1 MEQLNRPAA
10 TPLAPPPGGD
20 PGSFGRILVDQ
31 GLLTEAQLQRAL
43 DTQRERS
50 RRGDF
55 ARLGHVLVELK
66 YVTPEQVQLALEAQA
81 IRILACVDCGSQ
93 YNVRGY
99 RPQARYECPKCHGAL
114 APAETLKHVAVQDQL
129 SVAPTTDDT
138 VQLRRDDA
146 LLDQSNTAKIRQLR
160 VLGKYQ
166 ILGEIAR
173 GGMGIIY
180 KARQMDLDR
189 VVALKTL
196 RQEEL
201 RKPDAAA
208 RFRGEAQAVAQL
220 RHPNIVAVHEVGHV
234 QGIEY
239 FTMEFIEGLPLDRL
253 ILRERFGEQ
262 RAVEVV
268 TPIAEALEYAHR
280 QNVVHRD
287 LKPGNIILDP
297 EGTPFLVDFGIA
309 KRIDKR
315 LERDDEEDLLGS
327 IPYMAPE
334 YVEGAAYDELCDLY
348 SLGVVLY
355 EVLCGHG
362 TLPVYDD
369 DTRRFLEKIVRCE
382 YQPIRER
389 LPDLDPELARIVETM
404 IAPRSRRYRSMRDVV
419 ADLRRWLVAR
429 APAAVAAA
437 APPANGAHTAAAPP
451 PRASTVP
458 TEAVSAAVRPDAAS
472 GAELALA
479 HATTSVTRRPSPAV
493 GLLVLCGVLAAALA
507 ATGAALVR
515 SRTTAATS
523 HDELTRRA
531 REHEE
536 ELCRELL
543 REAQLLLELDQGA
556 RALATC
562 TRAIERL
569 DPPERRAHGPWP
581 LLADVYRLRAKLRAA
596 TDPQGVEADRRR
608 ADELGG

>member
-10 TPLAPPPGGD
+10 SSLAPAGGD
-20 PGSFGRILVDQ
+20 AGSFGRILVDQ
-31 GLLTEAQLQRAL
+31 GLVTEAQLGRAL
-43 DTQRERS
+43 DIQRERS

-55 ARLGHVLVELK
+55 ARLGHILVELK
-66 YVTPEQVQLALEAQA
+66 YVTPEQVQGALEAQA

-93 YNVRGY
+93 YNIRGF
-99 RPQARYECPKCHGAL
+99 RPQARYDCPKCHGAL

-129 SVAPTTDDT
+129 AVAPTGGDT

-208 RFRGEAQAVAQL
+208 RFRGEAQSVAQL

-382 YQPIRER
+382 YVPILER
-389 LPDLDPELARIVETM
+389 LPDLDRELARIVQTM
-404 IAPRSRRYRSMRDVV
+404 IAPRQRRYRSMREVV
-419 ADLRRWLVAR
+419 TDLRRWLVSRGPAAR
-429 APAAVAAA
+429 AASSAASGVAAA
-437 APPANGAHTAAAPP
+437 PTAPPAPLSPAAAT
-451 PRASTVP
+451 AP
-458 TEAVSAAVRPDAAS
+458 TARPDGSAAER
-472 GAELALA
+472 ALS
-479 HATTSVTRRPSPAV
+479 HATTSVTRRPGAAAP
-493 GLLVLCGVLAAALA
+493 LLALTALLATALA
-507 ATGAALVR
+507 ATGVALSRARATARAGEDAA
-515 SRTTAATS
+515 SRR
-523 HDELTRRA
+523 E
-531 REHEE
+531 REHED

-543 REAQLLLELDQGA
+543 LEAQLLLELDQGA

-569 DPPERRAHGPWP
+569 DPTERRASGPWP
-581 LLADVYRLRAKLRAA
+581 LLAEVYRLRARLREGAGA
-596 TDPQGVEADRRR
+596 SDVDDDRRR
-608 ADELGG
+608 AAELGG

>member
-1 MEQLNRPAA
+1 MEQLGRGAAPAGS
-10 TPLAPPPGGD
+10 PLAPPGADAGT
-20 PGSFGRILVDQ
+20 FGRILLDQ
-31 GLLTEAQLQRAL
+31 GLVTEAQLGRAL
-43 DTQRERS
+43 DIQRERS

-55 ARLGHVLVELK
+55 ARLGHILVELGF
-66 YVTPEQVQLALEAQA
+66 VTPEQVQRVLEAQA

-99 RPQARYECPKCHGAL
+99 RLQARYECPKCHGAL
-114 APAETLKHVAVQDQL
+114 APAEALKHVAVQDQL
-129 SVAPTTDDT
+129 EVVAPADDAR
-138 VQLRRDDA
+138 VELRRDDT
-146 LLDQSNTAKIRQLR
+146 LLDQSNTAKIRALR

-201 RKPDAAA
+201 RKPDAAE

-220 RHPNIVAVHEVGHV
+220 RHPNIVAVHEVGQV

-253 ILRERFGEQ
+253 IIRERFSPQ

-287 LKPGNIILDP
+287 LKPGNIILDR

-327 IPYMAPE
+327 IPYMSPE

-369 DTRRFLEKIVRCE
+369 DTRRFLEKIVRGDLM
-382 YQPIRER
+382 PIRQR
-389 LPDLDPELARIVETM
+389 LPDLDPELARMVDTM
-404 IAPRSRRYRSMRDVV
+404 IAPRARRYRSMREVV
-419 ADLRRWLVAR
+419 VDLRRWLVQRPAAAR
-429 APAAVAAA
+429 GADAAPGPASPGSAAAPAATGSTAHGSTAEAALS
-437 APPANGAHTAAAPP
+437 
-451 PRASTVP
+451 R
-458 TEAVSAAVRPDAAS
+458 
-472 GAELALA
+472 
-479 HATTSVTRRPSPAV
+479 ATTSVTRRPVRPPLLAV
-493 GLLVLCGVLAAALA
+493 ALA
-507 ATGAALVR
+507 LALLGAGLALR
-515 SRTTAATS
+515 QARRDLGARAAQLDAQARAH
-523 HDELTRRA
+523 HDELA
-531 REHEE
+531 RE
-536 ELCRELL
+536 LYQQALTL
-543 REAQLLLELDQGA
+543 VELDQA
-556 RALATC
+556 PRALEHC
-562 TRAIERL
+562 TRALERL
-569 DPPERRAHGPWP
+569 DPADRPAAAPWP
-581 LLADVYRLRAKLRAA
+581 LLGDLYRLRATLREG
-596 TDPQGVEADRRR
+596 QGAPGAEDDRRR
-608 ADELGG
+608 AGELGG

>member
-1 MEQLNRPAA
+1 MEHLGRGGAA
-10 TPLAPPPGGD
+10 AGAPLAAAGADAGT
-20 PGSFGRILVDQ
+20 FGRILLDQ
-31 GLLTEAQLQRAL
+31 GLVTEAQLSRAL
-43 DTQRERS
+43 DIQRERS

-55 ARLGHVLVELK
+55 ARLGHILVELRF
-66 YVTPEQVQLALEAQA
+66 VTPEQVQQVLEAQA
-81 IRILACVDCGSQ
+81 IRILACVDCASQ

-114 APAETLKHVAVQDQL
+114 APAEALKNVAVQDQL
-129 SVAPTTDDT
+129 EVVAPADDARAE
-138 VQLRRDDA
+138 LRRDDT
-146 LLDQSNTAKIRQLR
+146 LLDQSNTAKIRALR

-201 RKPDAAA
+201 RKPDAAE

-220 RHPNIVAVHEVGHV
+220 RHPNIVAVHEVGQV

-253 ILRERFGEQ
+253 IIRERFGAQ

-287 LKPGNIILDP
+287 LKPGNIILDR

-369 DTRRFLEKIVRCE
+369 DTRRFLEKIVRGDLVA
-382 YQPIRER
+382 IRDR
-389 LPDLDPELARIVETM
+389 LPDLDPELARIVDTM
-404 IAPRSRRYRSMRDVV
+404 TAPRARRYRSMREVV
-419 ADLRRWLVAR
+419 VDLRRWLVQR
-429 APAAVAAA
+429 APARAAGEPAAAA
-437 APPANGAHTAAAPP
+437 APPLPP
-451 PRASTVP
+451 L
-458 TEAVSAAVRPDAAS
+458 S
-472 GAELALA
+472 GAEAALSG
-479 HATTSVTRRPSPAV
+479 ATTSVARRPRPPQVISAA
-493 GLLVLCGVLAAALA
+493 LVLALLGA
-507 ATGAALVR
+507 GAALY
-515 SRTTAATS
+515 RT
-523 HDELTRRA
+523 RA
-531 REHEE
+531 DLGARQGQLDLQARAHRD
-536 ELCRELL
+536 ELCRELYQQAL
-543 REAQLLLELDQGA
+543 TLVELDQGA
-556 RALATC
+556 RALEHC
-562 TRAIERL
+562 SRALERL
-569 DPPERRAHGPWP
+569 DPPAAPATAPWP
-581 LLADVYRLRAKLRAA
+581 LLGDLYRLRATLREA
-596 TDPQGVEADRRR
+596 QGAPGADDDRRR
-608 ADELGG
+608 AADLDDV